1 MRDGPYVMRNGKLV
15 LKAHASPLIRSVEP
29 RVYVIGDV
37 MDAAKH
43 PATGRMHDSKA
54 KFRADT
60 RAMGCIE
67 VGTDPAAR
75 RDPGPRGRI
84 SGGFVDQA
92 SVAQDVKRAI
102 QELRS
107 R

>member
-1 MRDGPYVMRNGKLV
+1 MTRATFVMRNGRMVDKR
-15 LKAHASPLIRSVEP
+15 HAAPRIQSTDP

-37 MDAAKH
+37 MDPMKH
-43 PATGRMHDSKA
+43 MGTGRMHDSKA

-60 RAMGCIE
+60 RAMGCVE
-67 VGTDPAAR
+67 VGNDAAAR
-75 RDPGPRGRI
+75 RDIGVHGR
-84 SGGFVDQA
+84 VKVTQA
-92 SVAQDVKRAI
+92 DVVQDVKRAI